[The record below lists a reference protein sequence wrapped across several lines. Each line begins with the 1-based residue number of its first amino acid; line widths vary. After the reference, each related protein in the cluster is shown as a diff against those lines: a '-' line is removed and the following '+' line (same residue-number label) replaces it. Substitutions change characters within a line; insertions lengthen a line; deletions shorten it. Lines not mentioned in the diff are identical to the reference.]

1 MMVQSGIV
9 RLPNCIA
16 AAMQQED
23 VMKSIRF
30 ALFSALIGASTL
42 FSSAHYSP
50 AAAGGL
56 GLDWLSNKQYVQCLQ
71 GTNFLAKWNNGR
83 PQSQADAAA
92 AQERGRHYCNKQY
105 GYE

>member
-1 MMVQSGIV
+1 MKSV
-9 RLPNCIA
+9 RIA
-16 AAMQQED
+16 AF
-23 VMKSIRF
+23 V
-30 ALFSALIGASTL
+30 ALVGLSSLVG
-42 FSSAHYSP
+42 SAHYSP

-56 GLDWLSNKQYVQCLQ
+56 GLDWLSDKQYVQCLQ

-92 AQERGRHYCNKQY
+92 AQERGRHHCNKQY

>member
-1 MMVQSGIV
+1 MY
-9 RLPNCIA
+9 
-16 AAMQQED
+16 
-23 VMKSIRF
+23 SIRF
-30 ALFSALIGASTL
+30 ALFAALIGASTL
-42 FSSAHYSP
+42 LGSAHYSP
-50 AAAGGL
+50 AAAAGH

-83 PQSQADAAA
+83 PQNQADAAA